1 MERKNNMS
9 EKDKVINM
17 ATGEVVVNLCGICA
31 FEIVDEKCPNEVNHA
46 SHLSGTELPPL
57 GVFVSEKVGAVSKP
71 GK

>member
-1 MERKNNMS
+1 MS
-9 EKDKVINM
+9 EEKAINL
-17 ATGEVVVNLCGICA
+17 ATGEIAVNLCGICA

-46 SHLSGTELPPL
+46 SHELPPL